1 MGMNASL
8 VRGRDR
14 NIYIIKLRIFELNG
28 GPTGGRSLEVK
39 PYFTHEELSQKETN
53 NTKKTPKKQQQ
64 RHVRKRK
71 TKTKKEN
78 ERRRRR
84 RTRPYTSKLPKQ
96 SQSSTHLK
104 KKKKNS

>member
-53 NTKKTPKKQQQ
+53 NTKKTPKNNNNDMSGRGRQ
-64 RHVRKRK
+64 RQRKRMS
-71 TKTKKEN
+71 EGGGEGHDHIHPSYRSN
-78 ERRRRR
+78 
-84 RTRPYTSKLPKQ
+84 
-96 SQSSTHLK
+96 LK
-104 KKKKNS
+104 ALHT

>member
-53 NTKKTPKKQQQ
+53 NTKKTPQ
-64 RHVRKRK
+64 K
-71 TKTKKEN
+71 TTTTTCPEEEDKDKER
-78 ERRRRR
+78 E
-84 RTRPYTSKLPKQ
+84 
-96 SQSSTHLK
+96 
-104 KKKKNS
+104 